1 MIVRFLR
8 AKHILKKRVANIYI
22 VYIYDQE
29 NEFLISQV
37 RKGTAVERE
46 NTLKN
51 IQADRRMKER

>member
-51 IQADRRMKER
+51 IQAARRMKER

>member
-37 RKGTAVERE
+37 RKGTAVERD

-51 IQADRRMKER
+51 IQAARRMKER